1 MRTDYRRFCFVKN
14 INWGKTLLLFAVIK
28 EAFAVI
34 KEAFFKA
41 LSIRIFDV
49 QTAPG
54 VNHAPGANYV
64 PSANYPKKS

>member
-28 EAFAVI
+28 EAF
-34 KEAFFKA
+34 FKA

-54 VNHAPGANYV
+54 VNHASGANYV